1 MGKKQKWTIRN
12 KMIISYSA
20 IIFLLVVTGIFS
32 IYYVAAV
39 YNNGR
44 EIYENDLKAVE
55 YLKTISQNIKEIDS
69 KVFHYIVDADWEH
82 DDRCTNEI
90 DTLIIENEH
99 IMEEYS
105 ILDINDEERRL
116 YDEGKKEVLAYHE
129 MIRYVL
135 STEHTMNEKELLSFY
150 QDTLH
155 PIVRK
160 NHDAINEAVELAV
173 RKAEHS
179 NATSQ
184 RIYIKNI
191 IILSTILIFASVM
204 AILISANMSN
214 HILSKLKSI
223 RMMAKRISEYNVS
236 EDIKI
241 LGVDE
246 FGQVMESLNESQF
259 MIRELLEK
267 IVNESSLICD
277 MGEEVSLAVRK
288 SEQRIDQMN
297 VRILEYDEISLRIKK
312 QVEDILC
319 GCDLTEEELQK
330 VNQFHDDLDYAKGML
345 EHVKNELSSVAS
357 YLEQIGIACDYQ
369 NEIASS
375 HKEQVNKF
383 KIKESEM

>member
-1 MGKKQKWTIRN
+1 MGKKQKRTIRN

-20 IIFLLVVTGIFS
+20 IIFLLVVTGVFS

-55 YLKTISQNIKEIDS
+55 YLKTISQNVKEIDS
-69 KVFHYIVDADWEH
+69 KVFHHIVEVDWEH
-82 DDRCTNEI
+82 DEKCTNEI
-90 DTLIIENEH
+90 DALIMENEH

-105 ILDINDEERRL
+105 VLEINDEERKL

-129 MIRYVL
+129 KIRYVL
-135 STEHTMNEKELLSFY
+135 STEHSMNEKELLQFY

-155 PIVRK
+155 PIVRENNDSINK
-160 NHDAINEAVELAV
+160 AVALAIQ
-173 RKAEHS
+173 KAENS

-184 RIYIKNI
+184 IIYKKNI
-191 IILSTILIFASVM
+191 IILSTILIFASLM
-204 AILISANMSN
+204 AILISVNMSN

-246 FGQVMESLNESQF
+246 FGRVMESLNESQF

-267 IVNESSLICD
+267 IINESSLICD

-297 VRILEYDEISLRIKK
+297 VKILEYDKISLRIKE
-312 QVEDILC
+312 QVEEILHER
-319 GCDLTEEELQK
+319 DLTEEELQK
-330 VNQFHDDLDYAKGML
+330 VDQFHEDLDYAKEML
-345 EHVKNELSSVAS
+345 DHVKNELSSVAS
-357 YLEQIGIACDYQ
+357 YLEQIGITCDYQ